1 MYGKLLKYEFKA
13 TWKVSVIIYAA
24 LAAITAIGC
33 IYMSLPPVKA
43 INTISEYKPNE
54 SLIESISVFM
64 GLFYGI
70 SLVAAGAGIS
80 IYLIVR
86 FYRNMYT
93 DEGYLM
99 YTLPVNE
106 HELIFSKL
114 LASYIWILGAG
125 LIITASVFIL
135 LIAGNNV
142 NIQDVEDIRKAIEAI
157 GGAGTIIYTAGNVLI
172 SIFTAL
178 LEIYAAISLG
188 QLSSKHRVIMSIVW
202 YVVFYSVI
210 QFVNMFL
217 MLASGYFEAMS
228 GTIDMIRTVYP
239 RLMTGAV
246 VLNLLLAVIYYL
258 ITYFVMKKKLN
269 LE

>member
-99 YTLPVNE
+99 HTLPVGWVEPVDISNAV
-106 HELIFSKL
+106 LF
-114 LASYIWILGAG
+114 LASDESRYITGVPLPIDAG
-125 LIITASVFIL
+125 SCL
-135 LIAGNNV
+135 
-142 NIQDVEDIRKAIEAI
+142 K
-157 GGAGTIIYTAGNVLI
+157 
-172 SIFTAL
+172 
-178 LEIYAAISLG
+178 
-188 QLSSKHRVIMSIVW
+188 
-202 YVVFYSVI
+202 
-210 QFVNMFL
+210 
-217 MLASGYFEAMS
+217 
-228 GTIDMIRTVYP
+228 
-239 RLMTGAV
+239 
-246 VLNLLLAVIYYL
+246 
-258 ITYFVMKKKLN
+258 
-269 LE
+269 